1 MPRAGWKKHGSC
13 PHRNCGLIDAE
24 LDGILGSNQKS
35 NDSRW
40 NLTVDTLLDGLT
52 NGPVT
57 T

>member
-13 PHRNCGLIDAE
+13 PHRNRGLIDAE